1 MEGVHAGSRD
11 PGDTGGWY
19 RVRPSHNHPVTFQ
32 STLMFS
38 DSCNDRKTVSTG
50 QSRVNICRVSVCV
63 CVCGGEGRRGTFNI
77 LCQTDLCA
85 VIEELPVAICHL
97 DSLPVADRKA
107 ITFVVV
113 QSPSPVQLFMTP
125 WTAARQASLSLT
137 ISRSLPKFISNES
150 VMPSNHPILCH
161 PLLLLPITIAGP

>member
-32 STLMFS
+32 STRMFS
-38 DSCNDRKTVSTG
+38 DSFNDRRTVSTG
-50 QSRVNICRVSVCV
+50 QSRVNVCRVSVCV
-63 CVCGGEGRRGTFNI
+63 RGGEGRRGTFNI

-97 DSLPVADRKA
+97 ESLPVTDRKA
-107 ITFVVV
+107 HHLCCCSVTKSCPALHDPMDCSTPGFV
-113 QSPSPVQLFMTP
+113 PHH
-125 WTAARQASLSLT
+125 
-137 ISRSLPKFISNES
+137 LPEFAQVHIQ
-150 VMPSNHPILCH
+150 
-161 PLLLLPITIAGP
+161 